1 MAEEAATRKPAEW
14 GWLPRGTLWCAI
26 PINTTVL
33 TAGSA
38 SIPSFVQ
45 EYADGEWAARLGA
58 RVATDRFKCGNG
70 FVWGFKRTLVNAGAE
85 SGDVLVL
92 EFNAAARVVTVYV
105 GDDALTDQFEA
116 GTPPLIEDG
125 DDADE

>member
-1 MAEEAATRKPAEW
+1 
-14 GWLPRGTLWCAI
+14 
-26 PINTTVL
+26 
-33 TAGSA
+33 
-38 SIPSFVQ
+38 
-45 EYADGEWAARLGA
+45 
-58 RVATDRFKCGNG
+58 
-70 FVWGFKRTLVNAGAE
+70 
-85 SGDVLVL
+85 VLVL